1 MENIGGGIAILGVFA
16 WLTAYECLKRRGWE
30 RRMEIVHAERLVA
43 MEKGI
48 PLPELPIDPP
58 LAPRDPRVPLIVGV
72 VLTTFGGGSMIALA
86 LLAVGKNYWA
96 APLPVT
102 LVGVGLMLYYFLS
115 VSPEYRRTRDG
126 E

>member
-1 MENIGGGIAILGVFA
+1 MGNIGGGIAILAVMA
-16 WLTAYECLKRRGWE
+16 WLTAYEYLKRRGWE
-30 RRMEIVHAERLVA
+30 RRMEIMHAERLTA

-58 LAPRDPRVPLIVGV
+58 LPPTDPRVPLVVGV
-72 VLTTFGGGSMIALA
+72 VLTTFGGGAMISLA
-86 LLAVGKNYWA
+86 ILAVGKNYWA

-115 VSPEYRRTRDG
+115 VRPEYRRTRDG